1 MTPEI
6 RTTPISAP
14 PTMGTE
20 RLKKAAPLPK
30 TKRTPKTTT
39 ITKKALKIF
48 LKSIPYPKEKRERG
62 KSPSLSGQLA
72 RNPFP
77 FRTMKPEVRAA
88 GQDDQDL
95 RGLSPLIRSFD
106 RQANLSL
113 ALVDLDDTDLKFG
126 SDREELV

>member
-30 TKRTPKTTT
+30 TKRIPKTTT

-48 LKSIPYPKEKRERG
+48 LKSIPYPEEKRERG

-72 RNPFP
+72 PVPFS
-77 FRTMKPEVRAA
+77 FRRVKPEVQAA
-88 GQDDQDL
+88 GQGNQGL
-95 RGLSPLIRSFD
+95 RGLSPFIRSFD

-113 ALVDLDDTDLKFG
+113 ALVDLDNTDLKFG
-126 SDREELV
+126 PDREELV